1 MKAATCGER
10 GLAWAD
16 MAPPTPGPD
25 DVLVRVRTC
34 ALNRADLGML
44 AGRAHGTAGGPG
56 TVLGLE
62 WAGEVVD
69 AGNKVHD
76 LRRGERVMC
85 SGKGA
90 FAEYAVAD
98 RGRTM
103 RLPSTTMRY
112 EQATTLP
119 VSLQTMFDAIVTN
132 GRLQRGETVLIQ
144 GASSGVGLMGLQI
157 ARLMGAGKVIGTST
171 GAARRARLSEY
182 GADLA
187 LDSADLAWPQR
198 LLDATGGH
206 GADLVIDQLAGATV
220 NQSMAAAA
228 LGARIV
234 NVGRLAGMRGGF
246 DFDLHARKR
255 IHYIGV
261 TFRTRTVEQVRE
273 IQAGVV
279 AHLWQ
284 PLVDGKLSLPI
295 DSLFPFERLG
305 EAFERMRSNS
315 HFGKIVVALPA

>member
-1 MKAATCGER
+1 MKAAVCGEG
-10 GLAWAD
+10 GLAWASV
-16 MAPPTPGPD
+16 ARPRPGPD
-25 DVLVRVRTC
+25 DVLVRVRSC
-34 ALNRADLGML
+34 ALNRADLGMVS
-44 AGRAHGTAGGPG
+44 GRTHGSAGGPG

-62 WAGEVVD
+62 WAGEVVEP
-69 AGNKVHD
+69 GRNVGE
-76 LRRGERVMC
+76 LRRGDRVMC

-103 RLPSTTMRY
+103 RLPSPTMRY
-112 EQATTLP
+112 EQAATLP
-119 VSLQTMFDAIVTN
+119 VSLQTMFDAIVNN

-187 LDSADLAWPQR
+187 LDSADPAWPQR

-206 GADLVIDQLAGATV
+206 GADLIVDQLAGTTV

-228 LGARIV
+228 LGARLI
-234 NVGRLAGMRGGF
+234 NVGRLAGARGGF

-261 TFRTRTVEQVRE
+261 TFRTRTLEQVRE
-273 IQAGVV
+273 IQAGVMKT
-279 AHLWQ
+279 LWQ
-284 PLVDGKLSLPI
+284 PLVEGRLSLPI

-305 EAFERMRSNS
+305 EAFERMRSNT

>member
-1 MKAATCGER
+1 MKAAICGER

-16 MAPPTPGPD
+16 VAPPTPGPD

-56 TVLGLE
+56 TV
-62 WAGEVVD
+62 
-69 AGNKVHD
+69 
-76 LRRGERVMC
+76 
-85 SGKGA
+85 
-90 FAEYAVAD
+90 
-98 RGRTM
+98 
-103 RLPSTTMRY
+103 
-112 EQATTLP
+112 
-119 VSLQTMFDAIVTN
+119 FDAIVAN

-171 GAARRARLSEY
+171 GAARRARPSEY

-187 LDSADLAWPQR
+187 LDSADPAWPQR
-198 LLDATGGH
+198 VLDATGGH
-206 GADLVIDQLAGATV
+206 GADLVIDQLAGTTV

-255 IHYIGV
+255 IRCIGV
-261 TFRTRTVEQVRE
+261 TFRTRTVEQVRK

-305 EAFERMRSNS
+305 EAFERMRSNG